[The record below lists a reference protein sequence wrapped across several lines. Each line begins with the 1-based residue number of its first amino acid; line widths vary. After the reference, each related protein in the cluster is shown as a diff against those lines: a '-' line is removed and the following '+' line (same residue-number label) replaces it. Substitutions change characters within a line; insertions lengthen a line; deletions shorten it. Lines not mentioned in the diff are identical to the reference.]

1 VINPLAKSEAG
12 AMAHPN
18 SFVGIFWAIPGEGS
32 AIALV
37 DHRCSLTDAE
47 LYGSMLTCAHG
58 HHEVWDQWRERMVA
72 GKGPVASV
80 VATSEYEEWP
90 RGRIVYDSEAERFVV
105 YADAQILRRV
115 ALLSA
120 IRERFVLPIG
130 RTVAKRDSHYR
141 GARRLERYIL
151 NHDFGATETTSS
163 THRGGEKE

>member
-1 VINPLAKSEAG
+1 
-12 AMAHPN
+12 MAHPN

-32 AIALV
+32 AVV

-58 HHEVWDQWRERMVA
+58 HHEVWDQWRERMVG
-72 GKGPVASV
+72 GKGPLASV

-90 RGRIVYDSEAERFVV
+90 RGSIVYDSAAERFIV
-105 YADAQILRRV
+105 YADVQILRRV

-130 RTVAKRDSHYR
+130 RTIAKRDSHYR

-151 NHDFGATETTSS
+151 NHDLGTTETTAS
-163 THRGGEKE
+163 THRRRREGIGIA